1 MRQYSKKI
9 ATRKRQPSIRSRR
22 SGAMDVASAV
32 TRPPLTPEQIANKEN
47 ARVVS
52 LMSRLGKVFNGGKSN
67 VTLRTFNNDGTPYT
81 QLEEREVQRGPLK
94 VNEDWYSVNLP
105 SYTAWSEARK
115 KEAQEKKQDAS
126 ENMVYRLYKGSTWHE
141 NQHVQFSP
149 PQFLKSHND
158 KDLNSNTRRSLF
170 NTIDDRRI
178 EELGVNKLPGFASIR
193 MLRQA
198 YWGSLRPDV
207 GELSKKYTDEKEL
220 SGDPNLQNQAKGF
233 AHQKFKL
240 KNDDDPTPQQI
251 QEAFEDHKE
260 SFRQTRR
267 KQAIMEAFVQ
277 RLLLGGR
284 QKGNLPDEDQKKLE
298 KVTEEIQN
306 ELTKLESEDT
316 DDQKNYNAL
325 KKLVTK
331 FMTEMNIQ
339 DDDKDETGGEDL
351 PDPHGDGDGEGQGGS
366 GGLDPKEVKKMIVL
380 LKADKEKREDGDPG
394 TQITKED
401 IQQAVDGTPEDIKE
415 LGKILSKGGFM
426 IMKQDEDPQ
435 TPEGFDEPGSRGDP
449 STYRDKKF
457 ITEMNERLSKWR
469 AGWKRVFGNSGT
481 SYSLQHELGTRG
493 EESFSGRQRLE
504 ASKVKTLFLVDF
516 SGSMSER
523 QEDYKRMLSSTME
536 VLQGINAQT
545 AIFGFG
551 ERTAEF
557 FKVKDFRQKW
567 TKERAEEL
575 AGLEASGSTPLVT
588 SLNLIAPYIKRNR
601 PQYTVIIT
609 DGQPTDGDPTNVI
622 RSMRN
627 DTHFVA
633 FGLGPQ
639 AIANSLKKYGIAQS
653 FSTERLED
661 IPRFLVPRI
670 APT

>member
-1 MRQYSKKI
+1 
-9 ATRKRQPSIRSRR
+9 
-22 SGAMDVASAV
+22 MDVASAV
-32 TRPPLTPEQIANKEN
+32 PRPPLTPEQIASKEN
-47 ARVVS
+47 TRVIN
-52 LMSRLGKVFNGGKSN
+52 LMSRLNKVFNGGKSN

-126 ENMVYRLYKGSTWHE
+126 ENMIYRLYKGSCWHE
-141 NQHVQFSP
+141 NQHCQFSP
-149 PQFLKSHND
+149 PQFLKGNND
-158 KDLNSNTRRSLF
+158 KNLNTNTRRSLF

-178 EELGVNKLPGFASIR
+178 EELGVNRLPGFASIR

-220 SGDPNLQNQAKGF
+220 SGDANLQNSAKSL
-233 AHQKFKL
+233 ARKDFKVPR
-240 KNDDDPTPQQI
+240 DEDPTTTQI
-251 QEAFEDHKE
+251 EQAFETHKE

-298 KVTEEIQN
+298 KVTKEIQN
-306 ELTKLESEDT
+306 ELTKLESEET
-316 DDQKNYNAL
+316 DDKKNFSAL
-325 KKLVTK
+325 SQLVEK

-339 DDDKDETGGEDL
+339 DDDKDETGDSQNGNL
-351 PDPHGDGDGEGQGGS
+351 PGPHGDGDGESQGGS
-366 GGLDPKEVKKMIVL
+366 GGLDPKEVKQMIVM
-380 LKADKEKREDGDPG
+380 LKKDAKKEKREDGDPG
-394 TQITKED
+394 TEITKED
-401 IQQAVDGTPEDIKE
+401 IEEALDGSPEDLKE
-415 LGKILSKGGFM
+415 LNKILSKGGFM
-426 IMKQDEDPQ
+426 LQKGDEDPA
-435 TPEGFDEPGSRGDP
+435 TPEGFEESSTRGDP
-449 STYRDKKF
+449 GAYKDKKF

-469 AGWKRVFGNSGT
+469 AGWKRVFGSSGT
-481 SYSLQHELGTRG
+481 SFSLQHELGTRG

-504 ASKVKTLFLVDF
+504 ASKVKTLFILDF

-557 FKVKDFRQKW
+557 FKVKDFKQKW

-575 AGLEASGSTPLVT
+575 AGLEASGSTPLCT
-588 SLNLIAPYIKRNR
+588 ALNLVAPYVKRNR

-609 DGQPTDGDPTNVI
+609 DGQPTDGDPTSVI

-633 FGLGPQ
+633 FGLGPE

-653 FSTERLED
+653 FSTENLEE
-661 IPRFLVPRI
+661 IPKFLVPRI